1 MAAPQPIGKSRWLD
15 QGVRLLIAVLVWAPP
30 VLLIV
35 LPLAGFL
42 AYSVF
47 AMDNGEIVHR
57 FTLGNYIRF
66 FSDTVFLPLF
76 IRTCLLAA
84 GVGVITLLIAYPVAL
99 LLWSLEGRTKYLLLL
114 LFVIPL
120 LMSYILKIFSIRAIL
135 GGKGY
140 LNELLM
146 ALGLISEPT
155 PYLLF
160 NLTAVFLTLSVILFP
175 FTLLPL
181 FVTLE
186 RIPKTLLE
194 ASADL
199 GGASWL
205 TLRRIVLP
213 LSWPGAVIGASFT
226 FVLALGDFVTP
237 QMVGGPTGLTFGRV
251 VYSQFGLAYNWP
263 FGSALAVIL
272 MLAVLAALA
281 LAARI
286 GRVQGGAP

>member
-1 MAAPQPIGKSRWLD
+1 MQAVMHTWKD
-15 QGVRLLIAVLVWAPP
+15 RLLRVLTTTLVWAPP
-30 VLLIV
+30 IVLIV

-42 AYSVF
+42 AYSF
-47 AMDNGEIVHR
+47 FSLENGEIVHR
-57 FTLGNYIRF
+57 FTLSNYIRF
-66 FSDTVFLPLF
+66 FRDAVFVPQFL
-76 IRTCLLAA
+76 RTCLLAA
-84 GVGVITLLIAYPVAL
+84 GVGVITLLVAYPVAL
-99 LLWSLEGRTKYLLLL
+99 LLWGLEGRAKHLMLV

-135 GGKGY
+135 GGRGY
-140 LNELLM
+140 LNLLLM
-146 ALGLISEPT
+146 AAGVITEPT
-155 PYLLF
+155 PFFLF
-160 NLTAVFLTLSVILFP
+160 NLTAVFLTLSIILFP

-186 RIPKTLLE
+186 RIPKSLIQ
-194 ASADL
+194 ASSDL

-205 TLRRIVLP
+205 TFRRIVLP
-213 LSWPGAVIGASFT
+213 LSWPGGVIGASFT

-237 QMVGGPTGLTFGRV
+237 QMVGGPTGLTFGRI

-272 MLAVLAALA
+272 MTAVLAVLA

-286 GRVQGGAP
+286 GRMPGGQP